1 MSNFERLSME
11 SLDNICARFK
21 HVTGFEPHSFQLE
34 AWQNIIR
41 QNPHKNVIIAA
52 GTGSGKTEAALLP
65 ALATGKRLILSFPTK
80 ALLQDQR
87 ERVIDLWCKMKNQRP
102 AEADNHVAIDTG
114 DEDDVSY
121 YYADI
126 ILTNLDKFLYRMFGY
141 GKRRFSYL
149 FPYRIAGM
157 GDNRKSLLI
166 FDEAHAYEETIF
178 SHFWFVLK
186 KLTYERR
193 VQTVL
198 LSATL
203 PPDFVQALRD
213 CKGKFF
219 PRPESEEE
227 FFHVVEDK
235 GIRTGQVVLD
245 GFVPQGEEAIN
256 RSWDAYT
263 QGKRVILVVRRVVK
277 PAHDEESGSAG
288 NTLHEIWEQL
298 LRRASETG
306 RKSEIAKCENESVI
320 GSILTYHGHQLPFY
334 RRLVLD
340 RLKKLDSDKQSYLL
354 LTTSAMEVGVDVS
367 CEVMVTDLCGPDSFV
382 QRIGRCARRKGEKGR
397 VSVIEANPAPRRTAN
412 FRDYL
417 QELGA
422 DEELD
427 IAKKAKLNAMNAPP
441 KLDSVHL
448 RLEYMQDTALYY
460 YIYDFVQENKLMWE
474 RGMIVTRQWEPCI
487 TVVRSEKQNDETYIG
502 GIREQ
507 AFWRGKELKDRTL
520 LPVSCAADISPF
532 CAWIFDTFNDDFHYP
547 QRTSV
552 GGKQGRSL
560 KEALSEA
567 GYSVGPDENKSK
579 PQYAVNLPMI
589 LLLGDEVSEQVY
601 KDNNFGFAY
610 RHQYVKPTGGRP
622 QSSLLRVRQV
632 ELRKNKG
639 QVRLPLYWYEP
650 LEGGEM

>member
-1 MSNFERLSME
+1 ME
-11 SLDNICARFK
+11 SLDCIRARFK
-21 HVTGFEPHSFQLE
+21 QVTEFDPHSFQLE
-34 AWQNIIR
+34 AWQHIVP
-41 QNPHKNVIIAA
+41 QNPHKNTIIAA

-65 ALATGKRLILSFPTK
+65 ALATGKRLILNFPTK

-87 ERVIDLWCKMKNQRP
+87 ERVVDLWCKMKNQCTE
-102 AEADNHVAIDTG
+102 EADKHIAVDTG

-203 PPDFVQALRD
+203 PTDFVKALRD
-213 CKGKFF
+213 PERKYF
-219 PRPESEEE
+219 PRPVSERD

-235 GIRTGQVVLD
+235 EIRTGQVFFD
-245 GFVPQGEEAIN
+245 GSIPSGTEAIDK
-256 RSWDAYT
+256 SWDAYT

-277 PAHDEESGSAG
+277 PATDEESDSSGH
-288 NTLHEIWEQL
+288 TLHEVWEQL
-298 LRRASETG
+298 CIKASETD
-306 RKSEIAKCENESVI
+306 RKNEIARREDGSVI
-320 GSILTYHGHQLPFY
+320 GSILTYHGHQLPSY
-334 RRLVLD
+334 RKFVLD
-340 RLKKLDSDKQSYLL
+340 RLKELDKDEQPYLL

-367 CEVMVTDLCGPDSFV
+367 CEVMVTDLCEPDSFV
-382 QRIGRCARRKGEKGR
+382 QRIGRCARRKGEKGQ
-397 VSVIEANPAPRRTAN
+397 VSVIETSPAPPRTAN

-422 DEELD
+422 HIELD
-427 IAKKAKLNAMNAPP
+427 ATQKAKLNAMNAPP
-441 KLDSVHL
+441 KLDNVHL
-448 RLEYMQDTALYY
+448 RLEYVQDTALYR
-460 YIYDFVQENKLMWE
+460 YIYDFVQENKPIWG
-474 RGMIVTRQWEPCI
+474 RGMIITRQWEPCI
-487 TVVRSEKQNDETYIG
+487 TVVISEKRDDETYIG

-507 AFWRGKELKDRTL
+507 AFWRGKELKEKTL
-520 LPVSCAADISPF
+520 LPVSSAADIAPY

-552 GGKQGRSL
+552 GGKQERSL
-560 KEALSEA
+560 KEALLEA
-567 GYSVGPDENKSK
+567 GYSAGNDDNKSK
-579 PQYAVNLPMI
+579 PQYAVNFPII
-589 LLLGDEVSEQVY
+589 LLLGNEVSEQIF
-601 KDNNFGFAY
+601 KDDNFGFAY
-610 RHQYVKPTGGRP
+610 QQQYVKPTVRKP
-622 QSSLLRVRQV
+622 ESSLLRVRQV

-650 LEGGEM
+650 VEGGEM

>member
-1 MSNFERLSME
+1 M
-11 SLDNICARFK
+11 A
-21 HVTGFEPHSFQLE
+21 
-34 AWQNIIR
+34 
-41 QNPHKNVIIAA
+41 
-52 GTGSGKTEAALLP
+52 
-65 ALATGKRLILSFPTK
+65 
-80 ALLQDQR
+80 
-87 ERVIDLWCKMKNQRP
+87 
-102 AEADNHVAIDTG
+102 
-114 DEDDVSY
+114 
-121 YYADI
+121 
-126 ILTNLDKFLYRMFGY
+126 
-141 GKRRFSYL
+141 
-149 FPYRIAGM
+149 
-157 GDNRKSLLI
+157 DNRKSLLI

-213 CKGKFF
+213 CKRKFF
-219 PRPESEEE
+219 PRPESEGE

-235 GIRTGQVVLD
+235 EIRTGQVVLD
-245 GFVPQGEEAIN
+245 GFVPKGEDAIN
-256 RSWDAYT
+256 KSWDAYT

-277 PAHDEESGSAG
+277 PADDEESDSAS
-288 NTLHEIWEQL
+288 NTLHEVWEQL
-298 LRRASETG
+298 LIRASETG
-306 RKSEIAKCENESVI
+306 RNSEIAKCENESVI

-334 RRLVLD
+334 RKLVLD
-340 RLKKLDSDKQSYLL
+340 QLKKLDGDKQPYLL

-367 CEVMVTDLCGPDSFV
+367 CEVMVTDLCEPDSFV

-397 VSVIEANPAPRRTAN
+397 VSVIQTSPVPPRTAD

-417 QELGA
+417 QEL
-422 DEELD
+422 DPNTKLD
-427 IAKKAKLNAMNAPP
+427 AARKAKLNTMNAPP
-441 KLDSVHL
+441 KLDNVHL
-448 RLEYMQDTALYY
+448 RLEYVQDTTLYR
-460 YIYDFVQENKLMWE
+460 YIYDFVQENKPMWE

-487 TVVRSEKQNDETYIG
+487 TVVRSEKRDNETYIG

-507 AFWRGKELKDRTL
+507 AFWRGKELKEKTL
-520 LPVSCAADISPF
+520 LPVSCAADIAPF

-560 KEALSEA
+560 KEALLEA
-567 GYSVGPDENKSK
+567 GYSAGTDENKSK
-579 PQYAVNLPMI
+579 RQYAVNLPMI
-589 LLLGDEVSEQVY
+589 LLLGDKVSEQVY
-601 KDNNFGFAY
+601 RDDNFGFAY
-610 RHQYVKPTGGRP
+610 QHQYVKPTERPP

>member
-1 MSNFERLSME
+1 ME
-11 SLDNICARFK
+11 SVEKIRSRFK
-21 HVTGFEPHSFQLE
+21 EVTGFNPHHYQLE
-34 AWQNIIR
+34 AWQNIAH
-41 QNPHKNVIIAA
+41 QNPHKNTIIAA

-87 ERVIDLWCKMKNQRP
+87 DRVVNLWCKVKNQCP
-102 AEADNHVAIDTG
+102 TEADKHIAIDTG
-114 DEDDVSY
+114 DEDDVSN

-126 ILTNLDKFLYRMFGY
+126 VLTNLDKFLYRMFGY
-141 GKRRFSYL
+141 GKRRYSYL
-149 FPYRIAGM
+149 FPYRISGI
-157 GDNRKSLLI
+157 GNDRKSLLI

-213 CKGKFF
+213 CERKFF
-219 PRPESEEE
+219 PRPESEGE
-227 FFHVVEDK
+227 FFHIVEDK
-235 GIRTGQVVLD
+235 DVRTGQVVLD
-245 GFVPQGEEAIN
+245 GFVPKGEEAIN
-256 RSWDAYT
+256 KSWDAYI

-277 PAHDEESGSAG
+277 PADDEESGSTS
-288 NTLHEIWEQL
+288 NTLHEVWEQL

-306 RKSEIAKCENESVI
+306 KKSEIAKCENESVI

-334 RRLVLD
+334 RRLVLNQ
-340 RLKKLDSDKQSYLL
+340 LKKLDGNKQPYLL

-367 CEVMVTDLCGPDSFV
+367 CEVMVTDLCEPDSFV
-382 QRIGRCARRKGEKGR
+382 QRIGRCARRIGEKGR
-397 VSVIEANPAPRRTAN
+397 VSVIQTSPTPPRTAGV
-412 FRDYL
+412 RDYL
-417 QELGA
+417 QELDPNTNLDA
-422 DEELD
+422 ARKAEL
-427 IAKKAKLNAMNAPP
+427 NTMNAPP
-441 KLDSVHL
+441 KLDNVHL
-448 RLEYMQDTALYY
+448 RLEYVQDTALYR
-460 YIYDFVQENKLMWE
+460 YIYDFVQENKPMWE

-502 GIREQ
+502 GIPEQ
-507 AFWRGKELKDRTL
+507 AFWRGKELKDKTL

-552 GGKQGRSL
+552 GGKQGRNL

-567 GYSVGPDENKSK
+567 GYSAGADENKSK
-579 PQYAVNLPMI
+579 PQYAVNFPMI
-589 LLLGDEVSEQVY
+589 MLLGDKVSEQVY
-601 KDNNFGFAY
+601 RDDNFGFAY
-610 RHQYVKPTGGRP
+610 QHQYVKPTAGRP

-632 ELRKNKG
+632 ELRKDKG
-639 QVRLPLYWYEP
+639 RVRLPLYWYEP
-650 LEGGEM
+650 QEGGEM